1 MQIYFV
7 LSLLSLV
14 TSLHSKDG
22 NHCHVDSDCAADGWE
37 TCQDSICKHKEIWP
51 LNEVEWWG
59 LLLVAATLF
68 YTSLAGVSGGGL
80 VIPIAIGCMRFDA
93 RNAIAL
99 SNFSIFTASAMRF
112 LTFSGEPHPK
122 KNGKGLLVDHNLA
135 VLGLPLI
142 IMGVTVGILLNI
154 LVPSVLILSFFV
166 IGCIYLA
173 CSMFYKGKRIY
184 EEENE

>member
-1 MQIYFV
+1 M
-7 LSLLSLV
+7 
-14 TSLHSKDG
+14 
-22 NHCHVDSDCAADGWE
+22 N
-37 TCQDSICKHKEIWP
+37 EI
-51 LNEVEWWG
+51 EWWG

-99 SNFSIFTASAMRF
+99 SNFSIFIGSAMRF
-112 LTFSGEPHPK
+112 LAFSSEPHPK

-142 IMGVTVGILLNI
+142 IMGVSVGILLNI

-166 IGCIYLA
+166 IVCAYLA
-173 CSMFYKGKRIY
+173 YKMFHKAKYIH
-184 EEENE
+184 E